1 MLLSHKTIV
10 RLNENEAN
18 IIAHMCYAASKLWN
32 ICNYERIHYKELEL
46 ETYPDWYYQK
56 SHHKDNMW
64 FKSLPSQT
72 AQEVCK
78 LLDKSWKSFYKLQK
92 SGGIIN
98 PRPPRFKQD
107 GIPITYMQNGIK
119 HEVGSNGIRLSLPKK
134 LKEYMEKT
142 YEISDNYLFLK
153 NKLFKDT
160 DGIKQIRIYPPEN
173 GKSEVILVYEK
184 EDVEIKPNNGHFLS
198 IDLGL
203 HNLFTC
209 YDSEAACFIMGREYL
224 SICRKY
230 DKEIGRIQSQW
241 AKVQANK
248 GIQYPK
254 PSKHVLRLH
263 QKKRDSINDYLH
275 KVTKKLVDYCE
286 KNDISTVIIGDIR
299 NIRKDN
305 NLGKITNQ
313 KLHRLPYEKLY
324 IMLSYKLALKGIR
337 LIKQEESYSSQC
349 SPYAERICIE
359 NAEKS
364 NRKERG
370 LYITKGEI
378 FNADAVG
385 AYNIMKKYF
394 AVSGI
399 KKEMPVNGLK
409 NIEIIKVA
417 V

>member
-10 RLNENEAN
+10 SLSENEAN
-18 IIAHMCYAASKLWN
+18 IVAHMCYAASKLWN
-32 ICNYERIHYKELEL
+32 ICNYERMHYKELEL
-46 ETYPDWYYQK
+46 EAYPDWYYQK

-64 FKSLPSQT
+64 YKSLPSQT

-78 LLDKSWKSFYKLQK
+78 LLDKSWKSFYRLQK
-92 SGGIIN
+92 TGGIIN

-107 GIPITYMQNGIK
+107 GIAITYMQNGIK
-119 HEVGSNGIRLSLPKK
+119 HETGSNSIRLSLPKN
-134 LKEYMEKT
+134 LKEYMEKA
-142 YEISDNYLFLK
+142 YQISDNYLFLK

-160 DGIKQIRIYPPEN
+160 DEIKQIRIYPPEN

-184 EDVEIKPNNGHFLS
+184 ADVEKKSDNGHFLS

-209 YDSEAACFIMGREYL
+209 YDSKGACFIMGREYL

-230 DKEIGRIQSQW
+230 DKEISRVQSQW

-248 GIQYPK
+248 GVKYPK

-263 QKKRDSINDYLH
+263 QKKRDCIKDYLH
-275 KVTKKLVDYCE
+275 KVTKNLVDYCE
-286 KNDISTVIIGDIR
+286 KNDIRTVIIGDIR

-313 KLHRLPYEKLY
+313 KLHGLPYEKLF

-349 SPYAERICIE
+349 SPYAGRVCIE

-370 LYITKGEI
+370 LYITNGEI

-399 KKEMPVNGLK
+399 KKEIFVRGIR